1 MKRFWKNATLREAA
15 TTDGASG
22 WQVWLDERALKT
34 RAGAQQIV
42 PTQALGELLRREWA
56 DAPAEFGP
64 ADFPLRDLADRAI
77 DTISAEP
84 GPIVARLLGFADGDT
99 LCYRAEPDEPVAH
112 RQAAIWEPIVAD
124 IEAEH
129 GIELTRTHGILHRPQ
144 PEASIGTLRQRLEAE
159 SAFVLAGL
167 DTAASLAAS
176 LCVAL
181 AGLREEAD
189 HAALWAAANLEQDW
203 QAERWGADE
212 EAIARRNEREADFTR
227 ALTFA
232 RAARTAN

>member
-1 MKRFWKNATLREAA
+1 VKRFWKNATLREAA

-42 PTQALGELLRREWA
+42 PTQALGELLRQEW
-56 DAPAEFGP
+56 DEAPEEFGP
-64 ADFPLRDLADRAI
+64 EHFPLRDLADRAI
-77 DTISAEP
+77 DTISAERE
-84 GPIVARLLGFADGDT
+84 PIIARLLGFADGDT

-112 RQAAIWEPIVAD
+112 RQAAIWEPIVAE
-124 IEAEH
+124 IETEH
-129 GIELTRTHGILHRPQ
+129 GIELSRTHGILHRPQ
-144 PEASIGTLRQRLEAE
+144 PEASLGALRQRLEGE
-159 SAFVLAGL
+159 SPFVLAGL

-181 AGLREEAD
+181 AGLREDAD
-189 HAALWAAANLEQDW
+189 HAALWSAANLEQDW

-212 EAIARRNEREADFTR
+212 EALARRNEREADFTR

-232 RAARTAN
+232 SAAQTAN